1 MSQDKP
7 SGVAAAQAAATDIGL
22 AIQTVEG
29 FPTKQLQWE
38 MVGKDTDGT
47 PIYRNNWGE
56 YSPWISVEERLPD
69 EGQSVLVWMPDLPHA
84 EHGMDIGSYM
94 TSDWGVSWMV
104 SDGRSA
110 FPTHWMPLPKPPKT
124 L

>member
-1 MSQDKP
+1 MEHDKP

-56 YSPWISVEERLPD
+56 YSPWIPVSERLP
-69 EGQSVLVWMPDLPHA
+69 ERNEIVLATDQDGVTV
-84 EHGMDIGSYM
+84 GSYSPM
-94 TSDWGVSWMV
+94 LDDWWALHGDRMAPGAVV
-104 SDGRSA
+104 
-110 FPTHWMPLPKPPKT
+110 TYWMPLPEPPEVK
-124 L
+124 